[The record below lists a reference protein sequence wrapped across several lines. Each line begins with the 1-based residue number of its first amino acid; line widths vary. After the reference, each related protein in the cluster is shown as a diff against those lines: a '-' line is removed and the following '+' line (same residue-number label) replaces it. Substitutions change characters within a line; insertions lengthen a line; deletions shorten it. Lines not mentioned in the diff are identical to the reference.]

1 MEPLLRLIHGLPGS
15 GKSQLLVWL
24 RMYFVEVW
32 QWQEGREFMFLAP
45 LNSMACSSGGAT
57 VHSWGRIAFKNKRGV
72 RILAT
77 DVSEGM
83 SNLGIKC
90 GALRF
95 LFIDEIEATGAVA
108 GLF

>member
-1 MEPLLRLIHGLPGS
+1 
-15 GKSQLLVWL
+15 
-24 RMYFVEVW
+24 
-32 QWQEGREFMFLAP
+32 MFLAP
-45 LNSMACSSGGAT
+45 LNSMACNIGGAT

-95 LFIDEIEATGAVA
+95 LFIDEIEATGAAA
-108 GLF
+108 GLI